1 MLTAFCVEYVV
12 VSKLKLTVQKY
23 QSINENR
30 VFRLVCKNLILPTTT
45 FFQYGNT
52 SKKKQAFSVWDFQKF
67 RLTPISE
74 GGFGISSL
82 PENIGSDYPLS
93 TVRSKI

>member
-1 MLTAFCVEYVV
+1 M
-12 VSKLKLTVQKY
+12 S
-23 QSINENR
+23 
-30 VFRLVCKNLILPTTT
+30 KNLILPTTT

-67 RLTPISE
+67 RLTPILE

-82 PENIGSDYPLS
+82 PENIGSGHPLQLDS
-93 TVRSKI
+93 SYVLRPKKKEEKERESNRRSERIRETSH